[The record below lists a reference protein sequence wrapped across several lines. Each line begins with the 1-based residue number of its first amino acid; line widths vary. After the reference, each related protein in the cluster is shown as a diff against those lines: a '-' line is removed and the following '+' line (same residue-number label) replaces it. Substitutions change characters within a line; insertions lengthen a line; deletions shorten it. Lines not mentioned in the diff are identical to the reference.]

1 MVKIAGS
8 HLIGRALRGGDT
20 RRRTVAL
27 GVGTGRKVTVFTHP
41 PAREALPDTTRV
53 KKPVTRPS
61 LSVRSLVGCRYSFYH
76 VQGIS
81 ILYGGGLIPVKKW

>member
-1 MVKIAGS
+1 MGKD
-8 HLIGRALRGGDT
+8 RAVTPSVARCGGDT

-61 LSVRSLVGCRYSFYH
+61 LSVRSLVGLSVLVLSCTRN
-76 VQGIS
+76 
-81 ILYGGGLIPVKKW
+81 